1 MEPKTE
7 RSEARASER
16 KREAERAVLLL
27 RERDRKRRDRA
38 SEAEVEEAERDIS
51 AKVAPGHIWY
61 EREDS
66 SSKSHQWSA
75 RTVLPSDQMLGSA
88 HASIR
93 GRDGERMAVQQGK
106 CVDRKRNSVADRS
119 SYRDAGA
126 ACDLRRY
133 AIHLLY

>member
-7 RSEARASER
+7 RSEAHASER

-27 RERDRKRRDRA
+27 RDRDRSRTYTV
-38 SEAEVEEAERDIS
+38 EVEEDERDIS

-66 SSKSHQWSA
+66 SSSSKRHQWSGS
-75 RTVLPSDQMLGSA
+75 TFLPSDQMLGSA

-93 GRDGERMAVQQGK
+93 GRDGERMAVREGK
-106 CVDRKRNSVADRS
+106 RADRKRESVADRG

-133 AIHLLY
+133 AFYLLY